1 MKKILPLFIV
11 LAGISAYTC
20 ETRAEIRSPYMTKV
34 LEFRPAP
41 GQFIN
46 ELPEYEEG
54 DTEETMRQKAEDY
67 LAYDA
72 RGMVSLGGFGGYIV
86 VGFDHTIVNVAG
98 QTDFKILGNAFYADA
113 NPNPGSSSGGS
124 SEPGIVMVAY
134 DANKNG
140 KPDDDEWYE
149 LAGSEY
155 YKPETTKNYEI
166 TYYRPDENKIPTPSQ
181 TNPNLTDTTYL
192 YWKDNQGKDG
202 YLSKLAF
209 HRQSYYPQW
218 IEEPTL
224 TFKGTRLADNG
235 VDESGNDSYYVL
247 YAYDWGYADNHPN
260 SSDKSNFDIDWAV
273 DKNGN
278 KVSLP
283 GIDFVKIYTGVNQ
296 FNGWIGECST
306 EVMGVEDLHVD
317 AEMGSMEENIAM
329 QIKSYPNPCTDYLYL
344 SVSKTC
350 LIELTDITGHCLIGK
365 EYENG
370 NYSINMQT
378 YPAGIYILKAGNTIQ
393 KIIKN

>member
-1 MKKILPLFIV
+1 MKKILFLFIV

-20 ETRAEIRSPYMTKV
+20 HSKAEIRSPYMTKV

-86 VGFDHTIVNVAG
+86 VGFDHTIVNVPA
-98 QTDFKILGNAFYADA
+98 QMDFKILGNAFNADA
-113 NPNPGSSSGGS
+113 NPNPGISSGGS

-140 KPDDDEWYE
+140 MPDDDEWYE

-166 TYYRPDENKIPTPSQ
+166 TYYRPDESKVPAPSQ
-181 TNPNLTDTTYL
+181 INPNLTDTTYL
-192 YWKDNQGKDG
+192 YWNDNQGQDG
-202 YLSKLAF
+202 YFSKLMF

-218 IEEPTL
+218 IEEPVL
-224 TFKGTRLADNG
+224 TFKGNKLANNEIDKDGNG
-235 VDESGNDSYYVL
+235 SYFVL

-273 DKNGN
+273 DRNGN

-283 GIDFVKIYTGVNQ
+283 GIDFVKIYTGINQ

-317 AEMGSMEENIAM
+317 AEMGGVEKNIVI
-329 QIKSYPNPCTDYLYL
+329 QIISYPNPCTDYLYL
-344 SVSKTC
+344 SVPETC
-350 LIELTDITGHCLIGK
+350 QIELTDVAGHRLLQNQ
-365 EYENG
+365 YESG
-370 NYSINMQT
+370 GHSINMQT

-393 KIIKN
+393 KIIKK